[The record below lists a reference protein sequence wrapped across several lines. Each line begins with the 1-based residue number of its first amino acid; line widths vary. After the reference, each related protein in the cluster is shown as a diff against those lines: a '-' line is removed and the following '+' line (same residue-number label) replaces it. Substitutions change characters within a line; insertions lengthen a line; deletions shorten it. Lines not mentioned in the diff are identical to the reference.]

1 MIGSSKADSNKTGSN
16 KNSNNKNSNNKNSNS
31 KKGRKRN
38 GIGHIALDAV
48 IICLAAVLMFSGY
61 KVGSIVYKYCRDR
74 AAYDNIAETARG
86 GQSEGGSDAAET
98 DAGDIDFDAL
108 REINPDVVAWIR
120 CEGTVI
126 DYPIV
131 QGSDNSKYL
140 HTLFDGSTGGAGTL
154 FADAVTEDPFRQFN
168 TRVYGHHMR
177 DGSMFASLKKYKDK
191 DYCSDHPEMELTT
204 PEGRYRLQVWAFL
217 NEPADS
223 GIYTSNIYSEEE
235 RREYI
240 DLVRSSAE
248 YLTDADDG
256 ISERDRLVILSTCAY
271 EYKDA
276 RYIAVCKM
284 L

>member
-1 MIGSSKADSNKTGSN
+1 MRSSKMSDRGSYKDGSIKSGSN
-16 KNSNNKNSNNKNSNS
+16 TDR
-31 KKGRKRN
+31 KGS
-38 GIGHIALDAV
+38 GIGRFLLDAV
-48 IICLAAVLMFSGY
+48 IICLVAVLLFSGY
-61 KVGSIVYKYCRDR
+61 KVGSMIYKYHKDRSVYSSIADTAHGGRDNADE
-74 AAYDNIAETARG
+74 AADKG
-86 GQSEGGSDAAET
+86 P
-98 DAGDIDFDAL
+98 DIDFGAL

-120 CEGTVI
+120 CEDTVI

-140 HTLFDGSTGGAGTL
+140 YTLFDGSSGGAGTL
-154 FADAVTEDPFRQFN
+154 FVDAVTERPFEQFS
-168 TRVYGHHMR
+168 TVVYGHHMR
-177 DGSMFASLKKYKDK
+177 DGSMFAALKEYKDEK
-191 DYCSDHPEMELTT
+191 YCRAHPEMELIT
-204 PEGRYRLQVWAFL
+204 PDGSCRLQIWAFL

-223 GIYTSNIYSEEE
+223 EIYTSNIYSKEE